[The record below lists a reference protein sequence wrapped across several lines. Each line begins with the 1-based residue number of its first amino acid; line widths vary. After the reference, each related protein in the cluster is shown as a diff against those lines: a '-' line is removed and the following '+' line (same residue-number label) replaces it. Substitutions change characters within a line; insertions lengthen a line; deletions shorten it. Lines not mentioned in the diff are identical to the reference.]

1 MNKFKVIFTA
11 EKIYFAD
18 DLDKAQEIAENDLNR
33 MANPLKAQVFSVSPH
48 TAQHNW
54 ESVGIYPLE
63 VSEEEWVIKY
73 LKKQW
78 S

>member
-1 MNKFKVIFTA
+1 MEHA
-11 EKIYFAD
+11 E
-18 DLDKAQEIAENDLNR
+18 EIAERDLDR

-63 VSEEEWVIKY
+63 ERNEEE
-73 LKKQW
+73 
-78 S
+78 

>member
-1 MNKFKVIFTA
+1 MNKYNVIFTA
-11 EKIYFAD
+11 EKLYYAK
-18 DLDKAQEIAENDLNR
+18 DLEHAEEIAERDLDR

-63 VSEEEWVIKY
+63 ERNEEE
-73 LKKQW
+73 
-78 S
+78 

>member
-1 MNKFKVIFTA
+1 MNKYKVIFTA
-11 EKIYFAD
+11 ENLYYAK
-18 DLDKAQEIAENDLNR
+18 DLEHAEEIAERDLDR

-63 VSEEEWVIKY
+63 ERNEEE
-73 LKKQW
+73 
-78 S
+78 